1 MRKVPHP
8 AWPRRLAAGLGLAGT
23 AALVLWA
30 SLGRPGFEPGWLELS
45 PAQVEDFVAS
55 WGMWGVAASM
65 ALMVLHSFVPIPAE
79 VIAIANGMMFGP
91 WWGTLVTWSGAM
103 LGAISAFA
111 LARWL
116 GRPVVRRF
124 VAEERRAGIEA
135 WTRRPFSL
143 LLLRLIPVVSF
154 NLVNFAAGL
163 AGTGWRTFLW
173 TTALG
178 ILPLTVVSV
187 VLGARI
193 FEIAWWVWAAIGV
206 AVAIFGLAAHNVLLR
221 MGKAGKSDAGKSPH
235 GGARVNRPSG

>member
-1 MRKVPHP
+1 MSTTP
-8 AWPRRLAAGLGLAGT
+8 AWPLRLAAGVALAVL
-23 AALVLWA
+23 AALLLWA
-30 SLGRPGFEPGWLELS
+30 SLGGLGLAPGWLQLS
-45 PAQVEDFVAS
+45 PAQVEEFAAS
-55 WGMWGVAASM
+55 WGMWSAAASM

-79 VIAIANGMMFGP
+79 VIAVANGMMFGP
-91 WWGTLVTWSGAM
+91 WRGTLVTWSGAM

-111 LARWL
+111 VARWL

-135 WTRRPFSL
+135 WTRRPGSL

-163 AGTGWRTFLW
+163 AGTSWWNFLW

-187 VLGARI
+187 VLGSRI
-193 FEIAWWVWAAIGV
+193 FEIAWWVWAAIGLAV
-206 AVAIFGLAAHNVLLR
+206 VAFAVAARAILLR
-221 MGKAGKSDAGKSPH
+221 AEKGTTSAPPGS
-235 GGARVNRPSG
+235 

>member
-1 MRKVPHP
+1 MSKAP
-8 AWPRRLAAGLGLAGT
+8 AWPPRLAAGVGLAAL
-23 AALVLWA
+23 AALLLWA
-30 SLGRPGFEPGWLELS
+30 SLGGLGLEPGWLELS
-45 PAQVEDFVAS
+45 PARVEEFVAS
-55 WGMWGVAASM
+55 WGMWGAAASM

-79 VIAIANGMMFGP
+79 VIAVANGMMFGP
-91 WWGTLVTWSGAM
+91 WRGTLITWSGAM
-103 LGAISAFA
+103 LGAVSAFA
-111 LARWL
+111 VARWL

-135 WTRRPFSL
+135 WTRRPGSL

-163 AGTGWRTFLW
+163 AGTSWWNFLW

-193 FEIAWWVWAAIGV
+193 FEIAWWVWAAIGL
-206 AVAIFGLAAHNVLLR
+206 AVAAFALAARTILLR
-221 MGKAGKSDAGKSPH
+221 AGKRANSATPGP
-235 GGARVNRPSG
+235 